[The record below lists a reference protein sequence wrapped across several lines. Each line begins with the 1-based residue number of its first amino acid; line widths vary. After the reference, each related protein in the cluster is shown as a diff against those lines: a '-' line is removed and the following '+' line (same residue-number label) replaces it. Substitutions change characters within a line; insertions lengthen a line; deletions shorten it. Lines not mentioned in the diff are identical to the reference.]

1 MTLFCLVI
9 AWSLSISIFTSIVIY
24 CINGFRHIHRLHS
37 IPCNKCQYFTDS
49 YYLKCTVNPEW
60 ACSEAAIDCR
70 DYLAQSQPT
79 QQKLVRKQVFVHH
92 L

>member
-9 AWSLSISIFTSIVIY
+9 AWSLSISICTSIIIY
-24 CINGFRHIHRLHS
+24 CINGFRHIRRLHR
-37 IPCNKCQYFTDS
+37 IPCSKCQYFTDS
-49 YYLKCTVNPEW
+49 YYLKCTVNPEL

-70 DYLAQSQPT
+70 DYLVQSQST
-79 QQKLVRKQVFVHH
+79 QQKLASKQVFVHH